1 MAVIKGYSKCYI
13 QKAAN
18 QRELVYSIVSDGQTI
33 GKLRESKYPEK
44 KAENILVKL
53 VSLYF
58 LSFTGRMIVERIEME
73 VLDDKGILVGKIIKE
88 MGFYKDLLLYSQNG
102 IHIATVKTTAKGK
115 APTIKVADATGNGTL
130 HAVGSFDAIDFTV
143 SESSTSKGV
152 SSIKKRSL
160 IYDTVKENFS
170 KHDVYHIE
178 NSCDENDI
186 LFELIGIAAA
196 IDIHFHRG

>member
-1 MAVIKGYSKCYI
+1 MVVIKRYSKCYI

-33 GKLRESKYPEK
+33 GELRESKYPEK
-44 KAENILVKL
+44 KAGNMLVKL
-53 VSLYF
+53 ASLFF
-58 LSFTGRMIVERIEME
+58 LSFTGRMIVERLEME
-73 VLDDKGILVGKIIKE
+73 VLDDKGILVGKVIKE

-102 IHIATVKTTAKGK
+102 EHIATVKTTVKGK
-115 APTIKVADATGNGTL
+115 APTVKVTNTTGNDTL
-130 HAVGSFDAIDFTV
+130 HAVGSFDAIDFIV
-143 SESSTSKGV
+143 SESSGSKGT

-160 IYDTVKENFS
+160 VYDTVKENFS

-178 NSCDENDI
+178 NSWDKNDR

-196 IDIHFHRG
+196 IDIHFHTG